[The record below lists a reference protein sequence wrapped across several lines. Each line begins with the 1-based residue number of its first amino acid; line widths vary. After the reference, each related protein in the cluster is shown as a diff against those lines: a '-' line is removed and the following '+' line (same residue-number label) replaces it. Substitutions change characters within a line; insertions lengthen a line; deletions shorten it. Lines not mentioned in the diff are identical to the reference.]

1 MIDFSK
7 PADEGD
13 VYPAVHNFRVIT
25 DAAVVDAERA
35 IAEAISVYEI
45 ASPLSRGRS
54 SSGGKYLVFHFSA
67 RLSSRAE
74 HHALDAAVKAL
85 PGVRILL

>member
-1 MIDFSK
+1 MMKGMRFSRMT
-7 PADEGD
+7 
-13 VYPAVHNFRVIT
+13 VLMYTVIT
-25 DAAVVDAERA
+25 DAAIETEAA
-35 IAEAISVYEI
+35 IAEALAAYEVV
-45 ASPLSRGRS
+45 SPLAMGRT

-74 HHALDAAVKAL
+74 HHALDAVVKGL

>member
-7 PADEGD
+7 PAEEKD

-25 DAAVVDAERA
+25 DAAVA
-35 IAEAISVYEI
+35 AEAAIMEALEAYEVV
-45 ASPLSRGRS
+45 SPLARGRT

-74 HHALDAAVKAL
+74 HHALDAVVKGI

>member
-7 PADEGD
+7 PADEKD

-25 DAAVVDAERA
+25 DAAVATEAA
-35 IAEAISVYEI
+35 IMEALEAYEVVT
-45 ASPLSRGRS
+45 PLARGRT
-54 SSGGKYLVFHFSA
+54 SSGGKYLVFEVSL

-74 HHALDAAVKAL
+74 HVAFDSAIRGLE
-85 PGVRILL
+85 GVRILL